1 MIHNE
6 KIRFYKLAFETLYN
20 ISKIL
25 LDEERISNPFQ
36 KVMDIFADYMNLK
49 RGMILIY
56 DDTSDLLF
64 VKGAIG
70 LDPQTLK
77 MIHYKPGEGVVG
89 RVFKLGI
96 SMMIP
101 DISQEPT
108 FLNKIN
114 RDFLYEETAFYAVII
129 KDNHNRKYGV
139 LAVDKNLSELINIKT
154 EFDLLSIISN
164 MLGNYISKM
173 NKINKEIS
181 NLQESHDRLMMQVME
196 KYNFKGL
203 IGKSKAMRSV
213 LEQITVV
220 TKSKSPVLLIG
231 ESGTGKEVVAKTIHY
246 NSNRAKGPF
255 IAINCAAIPSEL
267 MESEIFGYEK
277 GAFTGAIS
285 QKKGKFEM
293 ANGGTLFLDEIGDMP
308 LSLQSKLLRMIQEK
322 EFERVG
328 GTSTIK
334 ADVRIIAA
342 TNKNLLEEVN
352 KGNFRL
358 DLYYRLNVFTIYLP
372 PLRQRKEDIP
382 DLANFIVSK
391 LNREYKLNKKLTPQF
406 IEGLMRCNFPGNIRE
421 LENCI
426 ERAYFNTQSNII
438 SEEALH
444 CSLCG
449 TLNEQSYG
457 VKESSFEVEEVKQ
470 IEEEEEKSDRM
481 IREHK
486 RVFTSEKEMIIEA
499 LEKCGWVQAK
509 AARYLGMTLRQLNY
523 RISKLNIEVK
533 KI

>member
-1 MIHNE
+1 MIYNE

-25 LDEERISNPFQ
+25 LDGEKISNPFQ
-36 KVMDIFADYMNLK
+36 KVMDIFADYMNLR

-70 LDPQTLK
+70 LDPDTLK
-77 MIHYKPGEGVVG
+77 RIHYKPGEGIVG

-96 SMMIP
+96 SMLIP

-114 RDFLYEETAFYAVII
+114 RDILYEETAFYAVII
-129 KDNHNRKYGV
+129 KDNDNNKYGV
-139 LAVDKNLSELINIKT
+139 LAVDKNLSDLINIKT

-164 MLGNYISKM
+164 MLGNYIRKM
-173 NKINKEIS
+173 NMIQKEIS
-181 NLQESHDRLMMQVME
+181 NLQESHNRLMTQVIE

-203 IGKSKAMRSV
+203 IGKSKAMKSV
-213 LEQITVV
+213 FEQISVV

-246 NSNRAKGPF
+246 NSDRAKGPF
-255 IAINCAAIPSEL
+255 VAINCAAIPADL

-308 LSLQSKLLRMIQEK
+308 LNLQSKLLRIIQEK

-342 TNKNLLEEVN
+342 TNKNLLEEIN

-382 DLANFIVSK
+382 ELVSFIVSK
-391 LNREYKLNKKLTPQF
+391 LNKEYRLNKKVSPKF
-406 IEGLMRCNFPGNIRE
+406 IEELMKCDFPGNIRE

-426 ERAYFNTQSNII
+426 ERAYFNTHSNVIAD
-438 SEEALH
+438 ALMH
-444 CSLCG
+444 CSMCG
-449 TLNEQSYG
+449 TLNEQRYNTQ
-457 VKESSFEVEEVKQ
+457 EDFETKST
-470 IEEEEEKSDRM
+470 ISIDRDEEK

-486 RVFTSEKEMIIEA
+486 RVFSSEREMIIDA

-533 KI
+533 KL